1 MLLFIIFIH
10 LSSVNKSWC
19 LTCGCIGKLDCSSLG
34 HSTFAFE
41 AATLNNVES
50 LIDLAKEAKKTKGKM
65 TKQLVSAVSK
75 SRSFQMYMYSVSEA
89 LKCLTVEVEGLNEEN
104 DIRLAGALSMLDS
117 VGSLLDS
124 DEPMDESM
132 VLRVEQFVDVAAKEL
147 KSAVDSSSLIHQP
160 KTRIQID
167 TSSGHTI
174 VDSGWKSDATSDTL
188 LNLLL
193 LRHTI
198 FSALRHERSAETAAA
213 ADKETIVVASP
224 SSPTNRKSYSRDY
237 LLQVVTKSPLCQ
249 QIPTSQK
256 IYLEILGILR
266 PTTKV
271 CSRKSL
277 TLLATS

>member
-1 MLLFIIFIH
+1 
-10 LSSVNKSWC
+10 
-19 LTCGCIGKLDCSSLG
+19 
-34 HSTFAFE
+34 
-41 AATLNNVES
+41 LNNVES
-50 LIDLAKEAKKTKGKM
+50 LIDLAKEAKQSKEKM

-75 SRSFQMYMYSVSEA
+75 SRSFQMYMSSISEA

-117 VGSLLDS
+117 VESLFDS

-147 KSAVDSSSLIHQP
+147 KSADDYSSLIHQP

-167 TSSGHTI
+167 TSNGHTI

-188 LNLLL
+188 RNLLL

-198 FSALRHERSAETAAA
+198 FSALRHERTAETA
-213 ADKETIVVASP
+213 ADKETIVVAPS

-256 IYLEILGILR
+256 IYFEILGILR

-271 CSRKSL
+271 GSRKSL
-277 TLLATS
+277 ARLATS